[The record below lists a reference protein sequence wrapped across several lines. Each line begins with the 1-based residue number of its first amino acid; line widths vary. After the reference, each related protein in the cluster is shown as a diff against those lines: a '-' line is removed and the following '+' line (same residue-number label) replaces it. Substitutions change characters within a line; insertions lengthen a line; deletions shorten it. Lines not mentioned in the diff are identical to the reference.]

1 MTQVALSER
10 ATCTPWG
17 FWGSCLWTAAA
28 IVVWALLQL
37 LVVVALF
44 SWFDVGAYLSDAEI
58 EAFSSHALIVSLVGI
73 AAAPGELAVIW
84 LAIRIARCRA
94 VDYLA
99 LVWPRPRDLVL
110 GFACLVVLLPLA
122 DLTSYLAGEPIVP
135 DFVRD
140 LYVTGRDS
148 GTLWLLAIAL
158 VVAAPVTEELVF
170 RGFLFRGLAASRVG
184 VGGAILIS
192 SALWAVMHIQYSPF
206 FIVHIFV
213 MGLVFGWLRWRSG
226 STTLTLILH
235 AAVNLV
241 SLLQIAFIV
250 ERGG

>member
-1 MTQVALSER
+1 LPER
-10 ATCTPWG
+10 DDTRARCVPWG

-28 IVVWALLQL
+28 IVIWALLQL
-37 LVVVALF
+37 ATMVALF

-84 LAIRIARCRA
+84 LAIRLARCRA

-99 LVWPRPRDLVL
+99 LVWPRRCDLAL
-110 GFACLVVLLPLA
+110 GFVCIAVLLPFA
-122 DLTSYLAGEPIVP
+122 DLTSHLAGEPIVP

-140 LYVTGRDS
+140 LYVTGRDG

-158 VVAAPVTEELVF
+158 IIVAPLTEELVF
-170 RGFLFRGLAASRVG
+170 RGFLFRGVAASRAG

-206 FIVHIFV
+206 FIAHIFV
-213 MGLVFGWLRWRSG
+213 IGLLFGWLRWRSG

-235 AAVNLV
+235 AFVNLA